1 MVAAGAVVEPGTV
14 VPAGEIWGGKP
25 AKQLRS
31 LQPKEQAFLK
41 GTMEFAGVLQL
52 IWIATSD
59 DDILLY
65 AESAEHYVNVS
76 SEHLKNGQLSLLDI
90 AKQKGLA
97 K

>member
-41 GTMEFAGVLQL
+41 GTMEFAGVL
-52 IWIATSD
+52 
-59 DDILLY
+59 
-65 AESAEHYVNVS
+65 
-76 SEHLKNGQLSLLDI
+76 
-90 AKQKGLA
+90 
-97 K
+97 